1 MREASV
7 PLPGPSLSTSP
18 LPSGRDASS
27 SVFLGRPN
35 QVKGRGQNVGSEPWA
50 QSLLLLPY
58 TVAGWQYGK
67 LEQNRKGP
75 IPRVL
80 GEKKGTGL
88 LC

>member
-50 QSLLLLPY
+50 QSLVPLLEAGDMGVSNVGHLSQGT
-58 TVAGWQYGK
+58 TVGGI
-67 LEQNRKGP
+67 KGEGADHA
-75 IPRVL
+75 V
-80 GEKKGTGL
+80 
-88 LC
+88 

>member
-27 SVFLGRPN
+27 SVFLGHPN

-50 QSLLLLPY
+50 QSLVPLLEAGDMGVSNVGHLSQGT
-58 TVAGWQYGK
+58 TVGGI
-67 LEQNRKGP
+67 KGEGADHA
-75 IPRVL
+75 V
-80 GEKKGTGL
+80 
-88 LC
+88 